1 MQVNFENRDLVK
13 LYETGKC
20 HKYRIPEKLI
30 RRFVIVVE
38 MLKASDTIY
47 DLWKEPSLHF
57 ERLKGHEHSYSVR
70 MDRKS
75 RLEME
80 IEWENEEKTVG
91 EVFLKEISLHY
102 GD

>member
-1 MQVNFENRDLVK
+1 MQVNFENRDLLK

-20 HKYRIPEKLI
+20 RKYRIPEKLI

-38 MLKASDTIY
+38 MLKASDKIY

-57 ERLKGHEHSYSVR
+57 EGLKGHEHRYSVR
-70 MDRKS
+70 LDRKY

-91 EVFLKEISLHY
+91 
-102 GD
+102 

>member
-1 MQVNFENRDLVK
+1 MQINFENRELKK

-20 HKYRIPEKLI
+20 RKYRIPEKLI
-30 RRFVIVVE
+30 RRFLIVVE

-47 DLWKEPSLHF
+47 DLWKEPSLNF
-57 ERLKGHEHSYSVR
+57 ERLRGQEHSYSVR
-70 MDRKS
+70 LDRKY

-91 EVFLKEISLHY
+91 EIFLKEISLHY